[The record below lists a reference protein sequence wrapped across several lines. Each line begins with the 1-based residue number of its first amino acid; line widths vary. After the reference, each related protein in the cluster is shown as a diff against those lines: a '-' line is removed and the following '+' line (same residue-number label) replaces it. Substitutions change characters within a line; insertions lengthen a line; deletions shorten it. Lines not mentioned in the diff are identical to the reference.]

1 MKTKHLLTALVLPA
15 LFAACTEDAFENS
28 ANNGNANLNG
38 QLVEL
43 GKDFAVGLT
52 RGGDE
57 ATTRTNWHYTSDV
70 KGLYSWLPRFSADG
84 NSACVENIGFAWRG
98 ETGDAKVR
106 TNYKFELSGVLAVG
120 ETKPETL
127 ICDDELAVKNGYLF
141 EKDATGCEVEVNSGV
156 IKLLGFN
163 TSTKKNDKEYTS
175 GIKYDATTG
184 AYTVGSYSLAD
195 ALNADKLDEGDPY
208 VRNGIFTTENS
219 TVFKGDYIVYFPY
232 DPDFAEIDYL
242 PATTPTIFTQDYANP
257 NKMAHL
263 GGKTFGYGHAQILE
277 GGSMA
282 ESFTTENLSSFID
295 LKITSKKTGVKLSKI
310 ILVDEAADA
319 KGFIKEVGLDAS
331 KIAADAKGTAL
342 YVDGTQEY
350 EPTIVLNITDKES
363 SSTVAY
369 TTLSSTAKE
378 FTVATLP
385 TTVGTLVAYLMDEDG
400 MCLRKQVTTNWTMT
414 PGAVKVFNIEVG
426 TNDKFDQRLAVDTKT
441 LIESISAAGAG
452 SAAATVR
459 TLGNITLDKNVEIT
473 LYKKGTSG
481 LDVNKTGVLDVDASN
496 ALFGLKK
503 ATSVYVAQNVTV
515 TGTGTITVPADVALT
530 FKAVDK
536 KTLSFE
542 NPIVIENAGC
552 CGDKPGKVILMSASN
567 KEGTILFKGDVTNYG
582 AMYLANNAENV
593 KGTTVTFNGAFKNL
607 VDDYT
612 EEGRDAYVYCYGAQE
627 SVINFNGDVEN
638 EGTIEI
644 ANKCVQL
651 QDAAISE
658 FANERGV
665 VVNAKNIKN
674 AEDATIAVG
683 DYTRLAVSGAVTNN
697 GTINVATSGTG
708 VNTTDG
714 ELYIAQS
721 GSVANAGLLE
731 NYGVVNNEGALR
743 NTDADADIVD
753 HVGCQ
758 FGGNKAQATPGEY
771 ICDVEDTD
779 VDVEGDRVAYAMGD
793 NMPTT
798 TIRFVGENKTDGQ
811 SVNQYVYNLA
821 GYKTGNVL
829 PYNFIIA
836 TDPATK
842 VVLNGLNSSNV
853 AQNVTITGT
862 LTVNDGSALD
872 LSRIKLIVNGEVTVD
887 GAMNVKPTVASATT
901 TEATG
906 TIAFTAAS
914 DVNVNGT
921 YDVAQFV
928 RTDLNNNMTIAKG
941 ASATFNYASYT
952 DIAHVLN
959 INGTFTRVVSTG
971 AETANP
977 AQVWVESYTRGSN
990 AVIPNGL
997 PQGR

>member
-163 TSTKKNDKEYTS
+163 TSTKKNDKEYTG
-175 GIKYDATTG
+175 GIKYDASRG

-195 ALNADKLDEGDPY
+195 ALNADKLDESDPY

-282 ESFTTENLSSFID
+282 ESFTTKNLSSFIN
-295 LKITSKKTGVKLSKI
+295 LKVDASDKQAKLSKI
-310 ILVDEAADA
+310 ILVDEAEGA

-331 KIAADAKGTAL
+331 KIAADATGTSL
-342 YVDGTQEY
+342 YVDGTQVY
-350 EPTIVLNITDKES
+350 EPTIVLNLVNGKAEYVDM
-363 SSTVAY
+363 STVKDN
-369 TTLSSTAKE
+369 TAE
-378 FTVATLP
+378 FTIATLP

-400 MCLRKQVTTNWTMT
+400 MCLRKQVTTNWTMN
-414 PGAVKVFNIEVG
+414 PGAVRTFTITIGK
-426 TNDKFDQRLAVDTKT
+426 NDKFDQRLAVDTKT

-452 SAAATVR
+452 TAAATVR

-481 LDVNKTGVLDVDASN
+481 LEVNKTGVLDVDAKN
-496 ALFGLKK
+496 ALFGLTKT
-503 ATSVYVAQNVTV
+503 TSVYVAQNVTV

-552 CGDKPGKVILMSASN
+552 CGKKPGKVILMSASN

-582 AMYLANNAENV
+582 AMYLANNADNV

-607 VDDYT
+607 VNDYT
-612 EEGRDAYVYCYGAQE
+612 EEGRDAYVYCYGADN
-627 SVINFNGDVEN
+627 SVINFNGTVEN

-644 ANKCVQL
+644 ANKSVL
-651 QDAAISE
+651 VGNNAADSGIFKNSK
-658 FANERGV
+658 AV
-665 VVNAKNIKN
+665 TVNAKSIVN
-674 AEDATIAVG
+674 DGTINVG
-683 DYTRLAVSGAVTNN
+683 MYTSMVAGGNVTNN
-697 GTINVATSGTG
+697 GYIGVESAGERKVNNKDDFDGNLEIGSGATLS
-708 VNTTDG
+708 
-714 ELYIAQS
+714 
-721 GSVANAGLLE
+721 NAGTVE
-731 NYGVVNNEGALR
+731 NYGVINVRGGLK
-743 NTDADADIVD
+743 NTDAEAEIID

-758 FGGNKAQATPGEY
+758 FGGNTAVADPGEY
-771 ICDVEDTD
+771 ICDVEDED
-779 VDVEGDRVAYAMGD
+779 VTSEGDRLGYALGA

-798 TIRFVGENKTDGQ
+798 TVRFIGEGDTDG
-811 SVNQYVYNLA
+811 NTGKGYIYNLN
-821 GYKTGNVL
+821 GYSLRNI
-829 PYNFIIA
+829 NFIVAA
-836 TDPATK
+836 TSN
-842 VVLNGLNSSNV
+842 VMLNGTDAKGN
-853 AQNVTITGT
+853 AQPITMGGT
-862 LTVNDGSALD
+862 LTVNKGSQLD
-872 LSRIKLIVNGEVTVD
+872 LSLIKLTVNGKVTVN
-887 GAMNVKPTVASATT
+887 GTMNVMTTDNKATT
-901 TEATG
+901 SESDQAL
-906 TIAFTAAS
+906 IAQS

-921 YDVAQFV
+921 FDVAQYV
-928 RTDLNNNMTIAKG
+928 NTDLNGNMTIAKG
-941 ASATFNYASYT
+941 ASATFKYASYT
-952 DIAHVLN
+952 DIANTLN
-959 INGTFTRVVSTG
+959 INGNFVRVVSTG
-971 AETANP
+971 GSTANP
-977 AQVWVESYTRGSN
+977 AQVWVGNWTEGADSN
-990 AVIPNGL
+990 IPNGL
-997 PQGR
+997 PQRRQE

>member
-141 EKDATGCEVEVNSGV
+141 EKDATGCEVEVNSSV

-163 TSTKKNDKEYTS
+163 TSTKKNDKDYTG
-175 GIKYDATTG
+175 GIKYDASTG

-496 ALFGLKK
+496 ALFGLTKT
-503 ATSVYVAQNVTV
+503 TSVYVAQNVTV

-612 EEGRDAYVYCYGAQE
+612 EEDRDAHVYCYGADN
-627 SVINFNGDVEN
+627 SVINFNGTVEN

-644 ANKCVQL
+644 ANKSVL
-651 QDAAISE
+651 VENNAADSGIFKNSK
-658 FANERGV
+658 AV
-665 VVNAKNIKN
+665 TVNAKSIVN
-674 AEDATIAVG
+674 DGTINVG
-683 DYTRLAVSGAVTNN
+683 MYTSMVAAGNVTNN
-697 GTINVATSGTG
+697 GYISVETAGERSVDNQDDFDGNLEIGNGATLSNAGTVENFGVINVR
-708 VNTTDG
+708 
-714 ELYIAQS
+714 
-721 GSVANAGLLE
+721 
-731 NYGVVNNEGALR
+731 GALA
-743 NTDADADIVD
+743 NTDADADIID

-758 FGGNKAQATPGEY
+758 FGGNTADASVGEY
-771 ICDVEDTD
+771 ICDVEDEN
-779 VDVEGDRVAYAMGD
+779 VNAEGDRLGYALGA

-798 TIRFVGENKTDGQ
+798 TVRFIGEGNT
-811 SVNQYVYNLA
+811 VNNGTNGYIYNLN
-821 GYKTGNVL
+821 GYSLRNI
-829 PYNFIIA
+829 NFVIA
-836 TDPATK
+836 ATSD
-842 VVLNGLNSSNV
+842 VTLNGTDAKGK
-853 AQNVTITGT
+853 AQPIAMGGT
-862 LTVNDGSALD
+862 LTVNKGSQLD
-872 LSRIKLIVNGEVTVD
+872 LSLIKLTVNGKVTVN
-887 GAMNVKPTVASATT
+887 GTMNVMTTDNKATT
-901 TEATG
+901 SESDQAL
-906 TIAFTAAS
+906 IAQS

-921 YDVAQFV
+921 FDVAQYV
-928 RTDLNNNMTIAKG
+928 NTDLNGNMTIAKS

-952 DIAHVLN
+952 DIANTLN
-959 INGTFTRVVSTG
+959 INGNFVRVVSTG
-971 AETANP
+971 GSTANP
-977 AQVWVESYTRGSN
+977 AQVWVGNWTEGADSN
-990 AVIPNGL
+990 IPNGL
-997 PQGR
+997 PQRRQE

>member
-15 LFAACTEDAFENS
+15 LFAACTEDAFES
-28 ANNGNANLNG
+28 SVNNNDANLNG

-52 RGGDE
+52 RGSDE
-57 ATTRTNWHYTSDV
+57 AATRTNWHYTSDA

-84 NSACVENIGFAWRG
+84 TSACVESIGFAWRG

-141 EKDATGCEVEVNSGV
+141 KKDATGCEVAVSSSA
-156 IKLLGFN
+156 IQLLGFN
-163 TSTKKNDKEYTS
+163 KNTKKNDDESFGKISYNS
-175 GIKYDATTG
+175 TTG
-184 AYTVGSYSLAD
+184 AYTVGSYTLAEALD
-195 ALNADKLDEGDPY
+195 ADELTEGDPY

-242 PATTPTIFTQDYANP
+242 PATTPTIFTQDYNNP

-295 LKITSKKTGVKLSKI
+295 LKVTSKKSGVKLSKI

-342 YVDGTQEY
+342 YVDGTLVY
-350 EPTIVLNITDKES
+350 EPTIVLNTIDDDES
-363 SSTVAY
+363 YVELST
-369 TTLSSTAKE
+369 SAKE

-385 TTVGTLVAYLMDEDG
+385 TTVGTLVAYLMDENG
-400 MCLRKQVTTNWTMT
+400 MCLRKQVATNWSMT
-414 PGAVKVFNIEVG
+414 PGAVKVFSIEVAA
-426 TNDKFDQRLAVDTKT
+426 NDQFNQRLAVDTKT
-441 LIESISAAGAG
+441 LIESISDAGAG
-452 SAAATVR
+452 TAAATVR
-459 TLGNITLDKNVEIT
+459 TLGNITLDKTAQIELAN
-473 LYKKGTSG
+473 G
-481 LDVNKTGVLDVDASN
+481 KTGTLATGD
-496 ALFGLKK
+496 LFGLGKV
-503 ATSVYVAQNVTV
+503 TSVYVAQNVNV
-515 TGTGTITVPADVALT
+515 TGTGTITVPSDIALT

-536 KTLSFE
+536 KSLSFE

-552 CGDKPGKVILMSASN
+552 CGKQSAQIFLMSADG
-567 KEGTILFKGDVTNYG
+567 KEGTIVFNGDVTNYG
-582 AMYLANNAENV
+582 AMYLANNSDNV
-593 KGTTVTFNGAFKNL
+593 NGTTITFNGALKNL
-607 VDDYT
+607 VDDYSD
-612 EEGRDAYVYCYGAQE
+612 ENADARIYCYGAE
-627 SVINFNGDVEN
+627 KSVINFNGDVEN
-638 EGTIEI
+638 EGVIEI
-644 ANKCVQL
+644 ANKCIQME
-651 QDAAISE
+651 DGTTESN
-658 FANERGV
+658 FTTERGV
-665 VVNAKNIKN
+665 VVNAKNITN
-674 AEDATIAVG
+674 AKDATISVG
-683 DYTRLAVSGAVTNN
+683 AYTRFAVAGTATNN
-697 GTINVATSGTG
+697 GIINVATSGTG
-708 VNTTDG
+708 ANTTDG
-714 ELYIAQS
+714 ELYIGTA

-731 NYGVVNNEGALR
+731 NYGVVNNEGALK
-743 NTDADADIVD
+743 NTDAEADIVD
-753 HVGCQ
+753 HVGSQ

-779 VDVEGDRVAYAMGD
+779 VTTDGDRVGYAMGD

-798 TIRFVGENKTDGQ
+798 TIRFVGSDATKSHVGE
-811 SVNQYVYNLA
+811 YVYNLD
-821 GYKTGNVL
+821 GYKSGNVL

-836 TDPATK
+836 AESK
-842 VVLNGLNSSNV
+842 VILTGLKSNN
-853 AQNVTITGT
+853 AQSVTINGT
-862 LTVNDGSALD
+862 LTVNKDSELD
-872 LSRIKLIVNGEVTVD
+872 IESIKLTVNDKVAVNGV
-887 GAMNVKPTVASATT
+887 MNVKPTKNGASTSETVDAF
-901 TEATG
+901 
-906 TIAFTAAS
+906 IAQN

-921 YDVAQFV
+921 FDVAKFV

-977 AQVWVESYTRGSN
+977 AQVWVESYTKGAN